1 MVVELEYIS
10 QLPLP
15 EVNNGCT
22 TSRIPIRVFQ
32 KKLFVIESLHI
43 EQHINS
49 KGVVNHRFT
58 TGKYDNEYYKI
69 NTPYQILKEKYYT
82 PITIKGFGK

>member
-1 MVVELEYIS
+1 MIVELEYIS
-10 QLPLP
+10 QLPLQ
-15 EVNNGCT
+15 ES
-22 TSRIPIRVFQ
+22 TSITGRIPMRVFQ

-49 KGVVNHRFT
+49 KGIINPRFT

-69 NTPYQILKEKYYT
+69 STPYQILKEKYYT